1 MTENGTMTTPEPARI
16 DTRISGGCQCGAVR
30 YRATAML
37 DNAHLCHC
45 RMCQKAVGNLFAALV
60 AAPRDA
66 LTFTRGT
73 PALFHSSAHVARG
86 FCRDC
91 GTPLF
96 YDYVEGGRVN
106 LTIGSLDEPARFPPA
121 TQMGLEARMP
131 WFEMLCLLPELGTT
145 EATMPEDA
153 AAIRASN
160 LQHPDRD
167 TPNVADG
174 DGDGDG

>member
-1 MTENGTMTTPEPARI
+1 MKRIETEV
-16 DTRISGGCQCGAVR
+16 SGGCQCGAVR
-30 YRATAML
+30 YHASAML

-66 LTFTRGT
+66 LVWTRGE
-73 PALFHSSAHVARG
+73 PAVFRSSAHVARG

-96 YDYVEGGRVN
+96 FDYVEGGRVN
-106 LTIGSLDEPARFPPA
+106 LTIGSLDEPARFPP
-121 TQMGLEARMP
+121 TGQVGIEGRMP
-131 WFEMLCLLPELGTT
+131 WFDGLAALPGEQTT
-145 EATMPEDA
+145 EAAMPDDA

-160 LQHPDRD
+160 RQHPDHD
-167 TPNVADG
+167 TESWPVG
-174 DGDGDG
+174 GEGTKPGTSR